1 MASKTSCGL
10 MKIEKQT
17 FMGKELEK
25 LKPRQLEYNSEE
37 HTELMVMN
45 KSSLCSAVFQKTY
58 NLWGYL

>member
-1 MASKTSCGL
+1 